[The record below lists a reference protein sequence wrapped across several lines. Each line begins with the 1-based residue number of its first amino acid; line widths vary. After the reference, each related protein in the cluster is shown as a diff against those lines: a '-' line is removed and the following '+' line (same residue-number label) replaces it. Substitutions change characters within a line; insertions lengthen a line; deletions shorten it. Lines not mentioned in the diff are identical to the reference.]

1 MTTDFSKSNNNGMKD
16 AAVVGGIAAAAATAE
31 ATIGA
36 FTVYSTTA
44 IVPGI
49 AGWLGATVAL
59 PVVASAGGVVLV
71 GGLACFAAHKVKQH
85 FES

>member
-1 MTTDFSKSNNNGMKD
+1 MSADFSELNNNRMKD

-31 ATIGA
+31 SIIGG
-36 FTVYSTTA
+36 FTVYTTTA
-44 IVPGI
+44 VAPGI

-59 PVVASAGGVVLV
+59 PVVASAGGVVLA